1 MSKIY
6 EEKERFVRLSLKSL
20 LFDIDK
26 NILDVYYQHD
36 KVTNEEVVTVL
47 YINDSTYKIRV
58 TGDSLL
64 SITKDVLR
72 AL

>member
-1 MSKIY
+1 MDMY
-6 EEKERFVRLSLKSL
+6 EKKEYFVRTSLKSL

-26 NILDVYYQHD
+26 DILDVYYQHD

-58 TGDSLL
+58 TGDNLL
-64 SITKDVLR
+64 AIAKDVLKHI
-72 AL
+72 